1 MTRDDDKRSRRAVL
15 GSLASVGMLG
25 VAGCSSS
32 ASSPD
37 ATTSDRTTTTTTA
50 NRTETTQNTTTNE
63 APTVADTTVLENFE
77 DLSGWSVQGGSLHA
91 DTSTVYAGSQSA
103 RLERGDGPVRL
114 TRSVDL
120 DLSEENLSLAFRMQ
134 SSGNAVVQCI
144 LRAPDAENQL
154 VLGEGVRQESN
165 GNWFRLDVGARDVAG
180 LPELENVQEV
190 EVRVRGGG
198 RDTTFWV
205 DDLRRVPSPDQGYA
219 LLFFD
224 DGLTSAYTEAYDVL
238 SERDMPATVSVVT
251 EHVGTDGN
259 LSLDQLGELSSDGWS
274 VCSHTSTHTNLEDIS
289 RLTAEQEIVNAKQWL
304 VDQGFEDGAR
314 WLVYPYGGFSEAV
327 TNFASNHHDLAFRY
341 MGTQSVGSGRVTD
354 EMTVSRGDASDIDAA
369 KTMVDLGQL
378 YSDLELFTF
387 HDIDASGDGLAV
399 TPREFEEFVA
409 YLEDS
414 SLTVVT
420 PDTLYSDLRASVSGG
435 D

>member
-1 MTRDDDKRSRRAVL
+1 MTREDDRRTRRAVL
-15 GSLASVGMLG
+15 GSIATAGMIG

-32 ASSPD
+32 ASSP
-37 ATTSDRTTTTTTA
+37 TTTTNRTETTA
-50 NRTETTQNTTTNE
+50 TNRTETTQTTTTTE
-63 APTVADTTVLENFE
+63 PPEVAETTLLEDFE
-77 DLSGWSVQGGSLHA
+77 DLSGWSVEGGSLHG

-120 DLSEENLSLAFRMQ
+120 DLSEDNLSLAFRME
-134 SSGNAVVQCI
+134 SPGSAVVQCM
-144 LRAPDAENQL
+144 LRAPDAQNQL
-154 VLGEGVRQESN
+154 ALGEGVRQESS

-180 LPELENVQEV
+180 LPELENVQEI

-205 DDLRRVPSPDQGYA
+205 DDLRRVPSPDRGYA

-224 DGLTSAYTEAYDVL
+224 DGLESAYTEAYDVL
-238 SERDMPATVSVVT
+238 SERDMPATVPVVT
-251 EHVGTDGN
+251 ESVGTDGH
-259 LSLDQLGELSSDGWS
+259 LSLDQLGELASSGWN

-289 RLTAEQEIVNAKQWL
+289 RLTAEQEIVNAKEWL
-304 VDQGFEDGAR
+304 VDQGFETGAR
-314 WLVYPYGGFSEAV
+314 WLVYPYGGFSEPV

-341 MGTQSVGSGRVTD
+341 MGTRSVGSGRVTD
-354 EMTVSRGDASDIDAA
+354 EMTVSRGDASDIDLA
-369 KTMVDLGQL
+369 KQMVDLGQL
-378 YSDLELFTF
+378 YSDVELFTF
-387 HDIDASGDGLAV
+387 HGIDASGDGLAV

-420 PDTLYSDLRASVSGG
+420 PETVHSDLRASVSG
-435 D
+435 DA